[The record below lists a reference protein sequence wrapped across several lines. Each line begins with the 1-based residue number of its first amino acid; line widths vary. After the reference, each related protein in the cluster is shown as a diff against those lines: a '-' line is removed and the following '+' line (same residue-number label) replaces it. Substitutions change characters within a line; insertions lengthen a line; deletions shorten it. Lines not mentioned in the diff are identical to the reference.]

1 MEDKVICNKS
11 DLVNA
16 DDAIRSKLGVTDTY
30 YVSELS
36 SAIQSIETGG
46 IVPSGTISI
55 TENGTVD
62 VTQYA
67 SAEVNVSS
75 TPSLQ
80 SKSVTYTENGTAT
93 ITPDEG
99 YDGLSSVDVM
109 VNVASGGGSGAGLK
123 VTFPAT
129 ATNWGEVDPS
139 CAFIL
144 LADGTIKS
152 VKDYSTIGGKT
163 IENVAGIQIKSAIDR
178 FVLRMTLSAGGIAQF
193 NSEQGIDITS
203 PNFVVTTAPNATP
216 TPYNRGRLI
225 FWWPVADTVI
235 SSIEMYNTD

>member
-16 DDAIRSKLGVTDTY
+16 ADAIRSKLGVTDTY

-75 TPSLQ
+75 SPSLQ
-80 SKSVTYTENGTAT
+80 SKSVTYTANGTNT
-93 ITPDEG
+93 ITPDAG
-99 YDGLSSVDVM
+99 YDGLSSVDVTVDVVADVPLVTVTFKATQFGDEISSPGEDTFAEMKRIVISAFVDGNISLDDMYNFSNQWGRM
-109 VNVASGGGSGAGLK
+109 VFPFDVAVPQGSSVTICNNSEFGGGVKATNALVASTSAEGIRKVFTVYNITDGATITID
-123 VTFPAT
+123 VT
-129 ATNWGEVDPS
+129 
-139 CAFIL
+139 
-144 LADGTIKS
+144 
-152 VKDYSTIGGKT
+152 
-163 IENVAGIQIKSAIDR
+163 
-178 FVLRMTLSAGGIAQF
+178 
-193 NSEQGIDITS
+193 
-203 PNFVVTTAPNATP
+203 
-216 TPYNRGRLI
+216 
-225 FWWPVADTVI
+225 
-235 SSIEMYNTD
+235 

>member
-16 DDAIRSKLGVTDTY
+16 ADAIRSKLGVTDTY

-75 TPSLQ
+75 SPSLQ
-80 SKSVTYTENGTAT
+80 SKSVTYTANGTAT

-99 YDGLSSVDVM
+99 YDGLSSVDVT
-109 VNVASGGGSGAGLK
+109 VNVSGGGGVETCTLKTKVGRAPDAAHGTIYAYDGGTLITITSKGTYSINKNSLIVVRMAHPEDVYTGLDNLYYSFIDSTM
-123 VTFPAT
+123 VCNVISDT
-129 ATNWGEVDPS
+129 AT
-139 CAFIL
+139 
-144 LADGTIKS
+144 
-152 VKDYSTIGGKT
+152 Y
-163 IENVAGIQIKSAIDR
+163 R
-178 FVLRMTLSAGGIAQF
+178 FFLV
-193 NSEQGIDITS
+193 
-203 PNFVVTTAPNATP
+203 
-216 TPYNRGRLI
+216 
-225 FWWPVADTVI
+225 
-235 SSIEMYNTD
+235 